1 MASLAKL
8 GKGTLLRRGGTTSPE
23 TYNAIPEVL
32 EISGMPSGIPDLVD
46 VTNHDS
52 VGLYREQ
59 ITGLI
64 TLNEITIRCNYI
76 ADTQQDAIRDDL
88 EGGTERYYEIEI
100 PAVGG
105 NQICRFPARAR
116 AWSINPQIA
125 AQQILEFSL
134 APTSAPV
141 WT

>member
-1 MASLAKL
+1 MSLAKL
-8 GKGTLLRRGGTTSPE
+8 GKGTIVRRGGTTSPAAY
-23 TYNAIPEVL
+23 TAIPEIL
-32 EISGMPSGIPDLVD
+32 SISGMPAGIPDLVD

-52 VGLYREQ
+52 PGLYREQ

-64 TLNEITIRCNYI
+64 QLNEITITANYI
-76 ADTQQDAIRDDL
+76 ADVTQDAIRDDL
-88 EGGTERYYEIEI
+88 EAGTERYYEIEI

-116 AWSINPQIA
+116 SWDIDPQIA
-125 AQQILEFSL
+125 AQQILKFSL